1 MPGIIELLPD
11 SIANQIAA
19 GEVIQRPGSAVKEL
33 LENAIDSGATKI
45 KLAVKDAGRTLIQVT
60 DNGCGMNETDARLC
74 FERHAT
80 SKIKKAD
87 DLFNLHTK
95 GFRGEALASIAA
107 IAQVE
112 LKTKRASD
120 DLGTLVMVEGSEVI
134 KQEHVSTANGTVFS
148 MKNLFYNVPARRN
161 FLKTDQV
168 ELRHIIEEFQ
178 RVVLVHPDIEFTFTH
193 NGDELFHLNVSNL
206 RQRLVNF
213 FGKSLNEKLVPVET
227 DTVQVKI
234 HGYVFKPE
242 SCKKVRGDQFFFVNN
257 RFIKS
262 PALHH
267 AIQAAY
273 ANILPNDHHAGYFIF
288 LEVPPGTLDVNIHP
302 TKTEVKFEHEKDIY
316 TILNAA
322 VRQALGKHNMVPSI
336 DFNRENEVE
345 FNLLPENAVIKQP
358 TITVDLNY
366 NPFKPGN
373 GSSIK
378 PVKTEWEKSNWVD
391 QGKLMPSQEDIEPLI
406 ENELLKRDQFAIP
419 VFKVFG
425 KYLIAS
431 FETKVLFIHIR
442 RAVER
447 VYFEFIQTGQIKT
460 GNSQQLMFPE
470 SLQLSPVKFALYAD
484 LKSELISN
492 GFEIN
497 YAGENTVNICGIPAI
512 LGTEFQAAI
521 LLEQIL
527 DEADKSN
534 NGLAIN
540 VVEIIQRKLAYNVS
554 LQKAKNMN
562 TTELQELVSDLMQTS
577 LPTHTPNGLPVF
589 YSTSLD
595 EIEKKLG

>member
-1 MPGIIELLPD
+1 MPGIIQLLPD

-45 KLAVKDAGRTLIQVT
+45 KLIVKDAGRTLIQVT

-80 SKIKKAD
+80 SKIKTAA
-87 DLFNLHTK
+87 DLFNLYTK

-112 LKTKRASD
+112 LRTKRADD
-120 DLGTLVMVEGSEVI
+120 DLGTSILVEGSEVI
-134 KQEHVSTANGTVFS
+134 KQEPVSTANGTTIS

-178 RVVLVHPDIEFTFTH
+178 RVVLVHSDIEFSFSH
-193 NGDELFHLNVSNL
+193 NGDELFHLTASNL

-227 DTVQVKI
+227 DTELAKI
-234 HGYVFKPE
+234 YGFVFKPE
-242 SCKKVRGDQFFFVNN
+242 ACKKVRGDQFFFVNN

-262 PALHH
+262 PALYH
-267 AIQAAY
+267 AINSSY
-273 ANILPNDHHAGYFIF
+273 SNILASDHHPGFFIF
-288 LEVPPGTLDVNIHP
+288 IEVPPASLDVNIHP
-302 TKTEVKFEHEKDIY
+302 TKTEVKFENERDIY

-322 VRQALGKHNMVPSI
+322 VRQALGKHNMIPSI

-345 FNLLPENAVIKQP
+345 FNLLPKNSEVKVP
-358 TITVDLNY
+358 TVKVDPNY
-366 NPFKPGN
+366 NPFKSNN
-373 GSSIK
+373 GSAIK
-378 PVKTEWEKSNWVD
+378 PVKTEWETTTWVD
-391 QGKLMPSQEDIEPLI
+391 QGKLMPTKDDLEEIIQANIIDK
-406 ENELLKRDQFAIP
+406 NQFTIP

-425 KYLIAS
+425 KYVIAS
-431 FETKVLFIHIR
+431 FETKTLTINIR
-442 RAVER
+442 RAYER
-447 VYFEFIQTGQIKT
+447 VYFEFLQSGQIKT
-460 GNSQQLMFPE
+460 SNSQQLMFPE
-470 SLQLSPVKFALYAD
+470 SVQLSPVKFALYSD
-484 LKSELISN
+484 LKSELVSH
-492 GFEIN
+492 GFEMN
-497 YAGENTVNICGIPAI
+497 YAGENTVNITGVPSVI
-512 LGTEFQAAI
+512 GTEVQAVK

-540 VVEIIQRKLAYNVS
+540 VVEIIQRKLAYNIS
-554 LQKAKNMN
+554 LNKAKTMN
-562 TTELQELVSDLMQTS
+562 NTELQELVTDLMQTS
-577 LPTHTPNGLPVF
+577 MPTHTPAGLNIF
-589 YSTSLD
+589 FSTSLD
-595 EIEKKLG
+595 EIERKLG

>member
-1 MPGIIELLPD
+1 MPGIIQLLPD

-45 KLAVKDAGRTLIQVT
+45 KLIVKDAGRTLIQVT

-80 SKIKKAD
+80 SKIKTAA
-87 DLFNLHTK
+87 DLFNLYTK

-112 LKTKRASD
+112 LKTKRADD
-120 DLGTLVMVEGSEVI
+120 DLGTLLLVEGSEVV
-134 KQEHVSTANGTVFS
+134 KQEPVSTANGTTIS

-178 RVVLVHPDIEFTFTH
+178 RVVLVHPDVEFSFSH
-193 NGDELFHLNVSNL
+193 NGDELFHLSVSNL

-227 DTVQVKI
+227 ETELAKI
-234 HGYVFKPE
+234 YGFVFKPE
-242 SCKKVRGDQFFFVNN
+242 ACKKVRGDQFFFVNN

-262 PALHH
+262 PSLYH
-267 AIQAAY
+267 AINSSY
-273 ANILPNDHHAGYFIF
+273 SNIIATDHHPGFFIF
-288 LEVPPGTLDVNIHP
+288 IEVPPASLDVNIHP
-302 TKTEVKFEHEKDIY
+302 TKTEVKFENERDIY

-322 VRQALGKHNMVPSI
+322 VRQALGKHNMIPSI
-336 DFNRENEVE
+336 DFNRENEIE
-345 FNLLPENAVIKQP
+345 FNLLPKNSEVKVP
-358 TITVDLNY
+358 TVKVDPNY
-366 NPFKPGN
+366 NPFKSGG
-373 GSSIK
+373 GSLIK
-378 PVKTEWEKSNWVD
+378 PVKTEWETSSWVD
-391 QGKLMPSQEDIEPLI
+391 QGRLMPSKDDLEPVI
-406 ENELLKRDQFAIP
+406 TSNVIDKNQFTIP
-419 VFKVFG
+419 VFKIFG
-425 KYLIAS
+425 KYVIAS
-431 FETKVLFIHIR
+431 FETKTLTINIR
-442 RAVER
+442 RAYER
-447 VYFEFIQTGQIKT
+447 VYFEFLQTGQIAT
-460 GNSQQLMFPE
+460 NNSQQLMFPE
-470 SLQLSPVKFALYAD
+470 TIQLSPVKFALYSD
-484 LKSELISN
+484 LKSDLVSH

-497 YAGENTVNICGIPAI
+497 YAGDNTLNIAGVPTVI
-512 LGTEFQAAI
+512 GSEVQAAQ

-540 VVEIIQRKLAYNVS
+540 VVEIIQRKLAYNMS
-554 LQKAKNMN
+554 LSKAKTMN
-562 TTELQELVSDLMQTS
+562 NAELQELVADLMQTS
-577 LPTHTPNGLPVF
+577 MPTHTPAGLNIF
-589 YSTSLD
+589 FSTSLD
-595 EIEKKLG
+595 EIERKLG

>member
-1 MPGIIELLPD
+1 MPGIIQLLPD

-45 KLAVKDAGRTLIQVT
+45 KLVVKDAGRTLIQVT

-112 LKTKRASD
+112 LKTKRAED
-120 DLGTLVMVEGSEVI
+120 DLGTAIQVEGSEI
-134 KQEHVSTANGTVFS
+134 LKQEPVSTANGTVFS

-193 NGDELFHLNVSNL
+193 NGDELFHLNISNL

-227 DTVQVKI
+227 DTVQVNI

-267 AIQAAY
+267 AIQTAY

-322 VRQALGKHNMVPSI
+322 VRQA
-336 DFNRENEVE
+336 
-345 FNLLPENAVIKQP
+345 
-358 TITVDLNY
+358 
-366 NPFKPGN
+366 
-373 GSSIK
+373 
-378 PVKTEWEKSNWVD
+378 
-391 QGKLMPSQEDIEPLI
+391 
-406 ENELLKRDQFAIP
+406 
-419 VFKVFG
+419 
-425 KYLIAS
+425 
-431 FETKVLFIHIR
+431 
-442 RAVER
+442 
-447 VYFEFIQTGQIKT
+447 
-460 GNSQQLMFPE
+460 
-470 SLQLSPVKFALYAD
+470 
-484 LKSELISN
+484 
-492 GFEIN
+492 
-497 YAGENTVNICGIPAI
+497 
-512 LGTEFQAAI
+512 
-521 LLEQIL
+521 
-527 DEADKSN
+527 
-534 NGLAIN
+534 
-540 VVEIIQRKLAYNVS
+540 
-554 LQKAKNMN
+554 
-562 TTELQELVSDLMQTS
+562 
-577 LPTHTPNGLPVF
+577 
-589 YSTSLD
+589 
-595 EIEKKLG
+595 